1 MEFAITESLPI
12 YAGGLGVLAGD
23 HLKAASDLGV
33 PIVGVG
39 LLYQRGYFRQVID
52 AKGDQRETFPY
63 NDPAL
68 LPITPVLASSGEQV
82 SVALAFPGRT
92 LHARA
97 WLARAGDVPLYLLD
111 TNDERNSA
119 ADRAI
124 TAELYGGDTE
134 TRLEQEIV
142 LGIGGW
148 RLLEQLGIACA
159 VCHLNEGHAA
169 FAVLERART
178 FAVRTG
184 HSFLDSLQA
193 TKSGTLFTTHTA
205 VAAGFDQFD
214 PQLLLKYFGDY
225 VREVRL
231 RPDELL
237 SLGRAKSAP
246 AATPFSMAYLAVN
259 GSAAVN
265 AVSALHERVSRPIFQ
280 PIFAA
285 RTLED
290 VPIGHVTNGVHVP
303 TWSAFGFQQTMTDE
317 ELWRTRERLRAA
329 LAQRF
334 GLNPNALTMCLSRR
348 FTEYKRVT
356 LLLRDPKRLVRLLSD
371 TERPVQLLVAG
382 KAHPRD
388 TEGRAAIRKWVEFT
402 KRADVAGRAVFVPD
416 YDLGIA
422 GAFTQGADVWLNTPR
437 RPWEACGTSG
447 MKAVMNGGLNLSTL
461 DGWWDEAYTPEVG
474 WALGTRDERKASDDA
489 DAEQLYTLL
498 EREIVPA
505 FYTRDARGVPP
516 AWVAKMR
523 ASLTQLA
530 PRFSAARMVQEY
542 VERYYARLSAAG
554 GDGGLTQANSAV
566 V

>member
-1 MEFAITESLPI
+1 
-12 YAGGLGVLAGD
+12 
-23 HLKAASDLGV
+23 
-33 PIVGVG
+33 
-39 LLYQRGYFRQVID
+39 
-52 AKGDQRETFPY
+52 
-63 NDPAL
+63 
-68 LPITPVLASSGEQV
+68 
-82 SVALAFPGRT
+82 
-92 LHARA
+92 
-97 WLARAGDVPLYLLD
+97 
-111 TNDERNSA
+111 
-119 ADRAI
+119 
-124 TAELYGGDTE
+124 
-134 TRLEQEIV
+134 
-142 LGIGGW
+142 
-148 RLLEQLGIACA
+148 
-159 VCHLNEGHAA
+159 
-169 FAVLERART
+169 
-178 FAVRTG
+178 
-184 HSFLDSLQA
+184 
-193 TKSGTLFTTHTA
+193 
-205 VAAGFDQFD
+205 
-214 PQLLLKYFGDY
+214 
-225 VREVRL
+225 
-231 RPDELL
+231 
-237 SLGRAKSAP
+237 
-246 AATPFSMAYLAVN
+246 MAYLAVN

-280 PIFAA
+280 PIFAT
-285 RTLED
+285 RTIED

-303 TWSAFGFQQTMTDE
+303 TWSAFGFQEAMSDE
-317 ELWRTRERLRAA
+317 ELWRTRDRLRAA

-334 GLNPNALTMCLSRR
+334 ALNPNALTMCLSRR

-356 LLLRDPKRLVRLLSD
+356 LLLRDPERLVRLLSD
-371 TERPVQLLVAG
+371 TRRPVQLLVAG

-402 KRADVAGRAVFVPD
+402 KRADVAGRAIFVPD

-422 GAFTQGADVWLNTPR
+422 AAFTQGADVWLNTPR

-505 FYTRDARGVPP
+505 FYSRDARGVSP

-542 VERYYARLSAAG
+542 VERYYDRLRATG
-554 GDGGLTQANSAV
+554 GDGRLTEANSAV